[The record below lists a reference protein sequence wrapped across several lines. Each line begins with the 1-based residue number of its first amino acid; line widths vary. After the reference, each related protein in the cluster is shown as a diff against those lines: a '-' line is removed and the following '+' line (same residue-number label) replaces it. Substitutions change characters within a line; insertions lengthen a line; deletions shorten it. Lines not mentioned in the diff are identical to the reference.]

1 MREQP
6 KEARQ
11 SWGCGYIPANPRIP
25 VLPWQPPSYD
35 VYPDERDERGRLKL
49 PVCPGYVCNLPEVIE
64 ATHARS
70 WHAVG
75 ELTQWCDGG
84 QATPQ
89 IREAIAVLN
98 HEQARVDRWRAQE
111 KK

>member
-11 SWGCGYIPANPRIP
+11 SWGCGYIPASPRAH
-25 VLPWQPPSYD
+25 PWQPPSYD
-35 VYPDERDERGRLKL
+35 AHADEKDERGRLRL

-64 ATHARS
+64 ATHAKAWRD
-70 WHAVG
+70 HG

-84 QATPQ
+84 QSTPQ
-89 IREAIAVLN
+89 IREAIAVLDY
-98 HEQARVDRWRAQE
+98 EQARVQAWAAKE